1 MRFTTNKIIATGLV
15 GLSLMAT
22 TLHADDKK
30 VVATVNGV
38 EITQDTLDTVS
49 GMVSRSTQGNKVDNK
64 ALLDD
69 LIITELA
76 RQEAN
81 KAGLA
86 ERQEIKDKVKDVTDK
101 LVLNTWTQEK
111 ATSFKPSDEE
121 LKKAYDERTGGENKY
136 EYKAR
141 HILMKTKEE
150 AEAIIKELESGVDFA
165 DLAKKK
171 STGPSAPTGGDL
183 GWFKADAMVKPFSEA
198 IAKME
203 PGTISKEPVQTQFG
217 WHVIKLEERRDA
229 KPPSFEEMKPQLERE
244 FEQKKMLE
252 YMQELRSKAD
262 VKIMLPE
269 EKAADATKAD
279 APKPEGK
286 PADATK
292 ADAPKPE
299 EKPADATKA
308 DAPKPEEKP
317 ATEAKPEDK
326 PADAKPGETK

>member
-38 EITQDTLDTVS
+38 EITQDTLDAVS

-111 ATSFKPSDEE
+111 AASFKPSDEE

-262 VKIMLPE
+262 VKTMLPE
-269 EKAADATKAD
+269 EKA
-279 APKPEGK
+279 
-286 PADATK
+286 

-326 PADAKPGETK
+326 PTDAKPGETK